1 MSGAGEPGA
10 AVALFGELRGPAAER
25 REVSVGVL
33 SFTIE
38 GLALRWIRF
47 AGVEVLRG
55 VAFVVR
61 DRDWGTYQPV
71 VAIEEFARNTDGI
84 RIRLGARIVEGEATL
99 ACRIVVQAAADRLS
113 IAGSVTSH
121 GRFETNRTGFVVLHG
136 GECAGGPVRV
146 QHAAGGRTGATF
158 PLLVSPHQ
166 PFFDIAAIEHE
177 PAAGLVAEVRFSGDV
192 FEMEDQRNWS
202 DASFK
207 TYSRPLALPFPYTIG
222 DGESVEQTVGVTIRG
237 RPAARPR
244 AGGDMARVAVA
255 DDAGGQLP
263 ELGLGGRAK
272 DYRGTEVLRR
282 RLADL
287 KPALLML
294 EAEKGAS
301 LEEFR
306 AAVQASGA
314 GAAVM
319 LRPGQ
324 DGLAA
329 WRERLGRAGV
339 QPAAIAL
346 VTTERATV
354 EEARRLF
361 PGVRIGAGTDAFFAE
376 FNRQRT
382 ARREPPPAADFQF
395 WTVNPTVHAMDD
407 ASVMETLSVLSD
419 QAASARALVPD
430 VPLWC
435 GPVSLR
441 MRFNPNA
448 TGPAEPDPPGVAP
461 ADSDSRQRGLLAAS
475 FTLGQIAAWAAA
487 GIETLVLYSPF
498 GPRGVIHARAAFPV
512 PWYDACAEGAVY
524 PAYLV
529 LAGLAA
535 EPHRSKLR
543 TVRNDVPDQI
553 AALAGA
559 NALWLANRSAAT
571 IEISAPGRAARIL
584 DAASFAEAVLMPA
597 GFWTRDAV
605 PMTGGRLRL
614 GAYAVA
620 HISL

>member
-1 MSGAGEPGA
+1 MSSAGEPGA
-10 AVALFGELRGPAAER
+10 AVALFGERRGPAVER

-61 DRDWGTYQPV
+61 DRDWGTYQSV
-71 VAIEEFARNTDGI
+71 VTIEEFARNADGI
-84 RIRLGARIVEGEATL
+84 RIQLGARIVEGEATL
-99 ACRIVVQAAADRLS
+99 ACRVVVQAAEDRLS
-113 IAGSVTSH
+113 VAGSVTSH

-136 GECAGGPVRV
+136 AACAGGSIRV

-177 PAAGLVAEVRFSGDV
+177 PAAELVAEVRFSGDV

-207 TYSRPLALPFPYTIG
+207 TYSRPLALPYPYTIG
-222 DGESVEQTVGVTIRG
+222 DGETVEQTVGVAIRG
-237 RPAARPR
+237 RPAVRPR
-244 AGGDMARVAVA
+244 AGGDVARVEVA
-255 DDAGGQLP
+255 DDGGGQLP

-294 EAEKGAS
+294 EAEKDAS

-319 LRPGQ
+319 LRPDQ

-329 WRERLGRAGV
+329 WGERMERAGV

-346 VTTERATV
+346 VTTERTMV

-376 FNRQRT
+376 FNRK
-382 ARREPPPAADFQF
+382 PPPPTDFQF

-435 GPVSLR
+435 GPASLR

-448 TGPAEPDPPGVAP
+448 TGPAQPDPPGVAP
-461 ADSDSRQRGLLAAS
+461 ADSDARQRGLIGAA
-475 FTLGQIAAWAAA
+475 FMLGQIAAWARV
-487 GIETLVLYSPF
+487 GIETLVLYAPF
-498 GPRGVIHARAAFPV
+498 GPRGVIHAESGFAV
-512 PWYDACAEGAVY
+512 PWYDGCEEGAVY

-535 EPHRSKLR
+535 GPRRLKLKA
-543 TVRNDVPDQI
+543 VRNDVPEQVV
-553 AALAGA
+553 ALASA
-559 NALWLANRSAAT
+559 DALWLANRGVAA
-571 IEISAPGRAARIL
+571 IEISTPGKAVRVL
-584 DAASFAEAVLMPA
+584 DEASFAEAARRPA
-597 GFWTRDAV
+597 GFWGRDAV
-605 PMTGGRLRL
+605 PMAGGRLRL
-614 GAYAVA
+614 GSYAVA
-620 HISL
+620 RLSL